1 MNATTCIPY
10 PRESLLPAK
19 APNQP
24 LKSGESDVSGNQL
37 STESASK
44 PVPSS
49 AANKNIQLKS
59 NSVRSD
65 AFLSFWLS
73 LVLLLTFL

>member
-10 PRESLLPAK
+10 PRESLLPTK

-24 LKSGESDVSGNQL
+24 SKSGESDVSGNQL
-37 STESASK
+37 STGSTSK

-49 AANKNIQLKS
+49 AANQNIQVKS
-59 NSVRSD
+59 NTVRSD
-65 AFLSFWLS
+65 PFLSFWLS
-73 LVLLLTFL
+73 LVLLLLT